1 MILTWVGRGCGE
13 THSGG
18 QCGSTVA
25 GESSN
30 VSLIVMLEVATL
42 KELRTSSQVIHPQ
55 LLVAS
60 RTLSESRRTEHITVT

>member
-13 THSGG
+13 THSGE
-18 QCGSTVA
+18 QCGCTGA
-25 GESSN
+25 CDESN
-30 VSLIVMLEVATL
+30 VPLIVMQEVSTF

-60 RTLSESRRTEHITVT
+60 RTLSENDRTEHITVT